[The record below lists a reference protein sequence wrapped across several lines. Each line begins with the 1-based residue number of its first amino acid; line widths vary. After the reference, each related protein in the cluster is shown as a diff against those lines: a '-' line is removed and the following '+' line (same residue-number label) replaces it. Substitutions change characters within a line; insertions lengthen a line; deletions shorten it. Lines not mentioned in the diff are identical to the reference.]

1 MGAKSKSKRRKGPA
15 VEPEASIEVARDG
28 STAGPWSEAGAAPPD
43 TAPATEPQKP
53 EVDTQKAKD
62 LTTVSKARQWK
73 LLYQPYPFDEEA
85 KSGHAP
91 LPPDIATRI
100 EREASKGLCLSCSK
114 ESACRLPRPEGGVW
128 RCKAYVH
135 LTAVGTGT
143 VAAVPEARSL
153 YDNVTKQFE
162 KAADMMNL
170 DPGVR
175 SILSKTANEIVVHF
189 PARMD
194 DGTVKMFTG
203 YRVQHNN
210 ALGPYKG
217 GLRFHP
223 AVNIDEVRALATWMT
238 WKSAI
243 VDIPFGGAKGGI
255 QMDPSEYSIG
265 EIERIARRF
274 TYALGNNIGPEY
286 DIPAPDVNTNA
297 QIMAWILDT
306 YLSTV
311 PPQDRQRCLHVVTGK
326 PVESGGSLGR
336 EKATGQG
343 VVFLIEEWA
352 KECEFDLKGAKYI
365 VQGFGNVGS
374 WAARCLK
381 KLGSKLIAVEDA
393 SGAIINTKGIDPD
406 GLARYAVIHKGLIAG
421 YPKAQPIDRK
431 EFLSLKADILIP
443 AALENQITAETA
455 PQLNVRLVAEGA
467 NGPTDPDGDAILQ
480 ERGIDVIPDILCNA
494 GGVVVSYFEWL
505 QNKRSEFWDLEEV
518 DSKLRKTLVN
528 GYRRVRNA
536 VNEHGTDSRTAA
548 YKVAL
553 SRLETAYR
561 NRGIFP

>member
-1 MGAKSKSKRRKGPA
+1 MNAKSKTNGPRGRA
-15 VEPEASIEVARDG
+15 QEPEISVDVGNEEGVAHNRG
-28 STAGPWSEAGAAPPD
+28 KPGA
-43 TAPATEPQKP
+43 TAPDDTRATKSQKP
-53 EVDTQKAKD
+53 EAAEQEAKRLDTIP
-62 LTTVSKARQWK
+62 KARHWR
-73 LLYQPYPFDEEA
+73 LLYQQYPFDDKMKMGQAE
-85 KSGHAP
+85 
-91 LPPDIATRI
+91 ATRGL
-100 EREASKGLCLSCSK
+100 ESRMQLETSPGLC
-114 ESACRLPRPEGGVW
+114 SACEKEATCQLPRPEGGVW
-128 RCKAYVH
+128 RCEAYVH
-135 LTAVGTGT
+135 RVA
-143 VAAVPEARSL
+143 VAAPVTVTVPEKRSL
-153 YDNVTKQFE
+153 YENVTRQFE
-162 KAADMMNL
+162 KAGDLMNL
-170 DPGVR
+170 DPSIR
-175 SILSKTANEIVVHF
+175 SILSKTANEIVVNF

-194 DGTVKMFTG
+194 NGRVEMFTG

-210 ALGPYKG
+210 ILGPFKG

-255 QMDPSEYSIG
+255 QMDPSKYSGG
-265 EIERIARRF
+265 EMERIARRF

-306 YLSTV
+306 YLSTM
-311 PPQDRQRCLHVVTGK
+311 PPQDRQRCIHVVTGK

-343 VVFLIEEWA
+343 IVFLIEEWA
-352 KECEFDLKGAKYI
+352 KEREFDLKGAKYV

-381 KLGSKLIAVEDA
+381 KHGSKLVAVEDA
-393 SGAIINTKGIDPD
+393 SGAVINTKGIDPD
-406 GLARYAVIHKGLIAG
+406 DLARYAVIHGGLIVG
-421 YPKAQPIDRK
+421 YPKAQPIERS

-455 PQLNVRLVAEGA
+455 PKLNVRLVAEGA
-467 NGPTDPDGDAILQ
+467 NGPTDPDGDEILQ
-480 ERGIDVIPDILCNA
+480 EKGIDVIPDILCNA
-494 GGVVVSYFEWL
+494 GGVIVSYFEWL

-518 DSKLRKTLVN
+518 DCKLRKKIVS
-528 GYRRVRNA
+528 GYRRVRSSI
-536 VNEHGTDSRTAA
+536 NEYGTDPRTAA
-548 YKVAL
+548 YIVAM
-553 SRLETAYR
+553 SRLERAYT